1 MSQLKYSSL
10 PSYIL
15 IILYILTGSIPAL
28 GSIDIL
34 APQWVYFGSIN
45 FITAIYLII
54 NSDKYLEPLS
64 KIFKI
69 IFLGL
74 FHFNSMGWYIL
85 LLCNKSGRNLN

>member
-10 PSYIL
+10 LSYIL

-34 APQWVYFGSIN
+34 APQWVYFGSVN

-64 KIFKI
+64 KIFK
-69 IFLGL
+69 
-74 FHFNSMGWYIL
+74 N
-85 LLCNKSGRNLN
+85 